1 MHFGLTTRLLAIGS
15 SLFVVLWI
23 VLIVSFYWSGNG
35 VDRQVNP
42 EPQQLL
48 ALTNLANQLGR
59 EGRPMLEAATASA
72 RVSIQFHDE
81 ADQMRMDT
89 DLLDDA
95 DMAIY
100 REALGERLVRIQP
113 NAILEGRPA
122 ARFFAGIAFPLE
134 FWIRLDN
141 GSLMVVE
148 VKASFIS
155 TKSGVPAGIYA
166 GLLGAILS
174 AVAFFLLH
182 REIRPL
188 VMLAKAV
195 ERIDPGG
202 DMVELPQ
209 FRSATPEVAALA
221 GAFKRLQERL
231 HTLARSRV
239 ALIGGIQ
246 HDIRSFA
253 TRLHLRIEKMP
264 DEQDRQRATTDIRDM
279 IELLDNALLTSRAE
293 VGALNE
299 ELLDIGGLLRGE
311 LADFRQ
317 AGARVTLELLP
328 AGDEILVLGD
338 RLALRRV
345 FVNILDNAIKYGG
358 CAHVRVEQKA
368 DGVHVTIDDEG
379 LGFSKEEGARSLLLE
394 PFTRAE
400 PSRARKTGGAGL
412 GLAVA
417 QALLEAHNGRITLAA
432 TPQGHGRVFICLP
445 PLSDRI
451 GPQES

>member
-1 MHFGLTTRLLAIGS
+1 MK
-15 SLFVVLWI
+15 
-23 VLIVSFYWSGNG
+23 
-35 VDRQVNP
+35 
-42 EPQQLL
+42 
-48 ALTNLANQLGR
+48 LANQLGP
-59 EGRPMLEAATASA
+59 EGRPMLKEATASA
-72 RVSIQFHDE
+72 MVSLQFHAAAE
-81 ADQMRMDT
+81 QMRMDT
-89 DLLDDA
+89 DLLEDA
-95 DMAIY
+95 DMAAY
-100 REALGERLVRIQP
+100 RDILGEQLVRIQP
-113 NAILEGRPA
+113 NAILEGRPG
-122 ARFFAGIAFPLE
+122 ARLFAGIAFPLE

-141 GSLMVVE
+141 GSLMIVE

-174 AVAFFLLH
+174 AAAFFLLH

-188 VMLAKAV
+188 VRLAKAV
-195 ERIDPGG
+195 EQIDPGG

-221 GAFKRLQERL
+221 GAFTRLQERL

-253 TRLHLRIEKMP
+253 TRLHLRVEKLP
-264 DEQDRQRATTDIRDM
+264 DEQDRQRATADIRDM
-279 IELLDNALLTSRAE
+279 IELLDNALMTSRAE

-299 ELLDIGGLLRGE
+299 ELLDIGSLLRGE

-317 AGARVTLELLP
+317 TGAQVALEQLP
-328 AGDEILVLGD
+328 AGEEMLVLGD

-345 FVNILDNAIKYGG
+345 FVNVIDNAIKYGG
-358 CAHVRVEQKA
+358 CARVRAEQKA
-368 DGVHVTIDDEG
+368 NGVYITIDDEG
-379 LGFSKEEGARSLLLE
+379 LGFSKDEGARSLLLE

-417 QALLEAHNGRITLAA
+417 QALLAAHNGRITLTA
-432 TPQGHGRVFICLP
+432 TPQGSWSGCHLP
-445 PLSDRI
+445 ATAFRPHRTSRALI
-451 GPQES
+451 LVTK

>member
-1 MHFGLTTRLLAIGS
+1 MRFGLTTRLLAIGS

-35 VDRQVNP
+35 IERQVNP

-48 ALTNLANQLGR
+48 ALTNLANQLGP
-59 EGRPMLEAATASA
+59 EGHPMLEAATASA
-72 RVSIQFHDE
+72 MISIRIHDQTE
-81 ADQMRMDT
+81 QMRMDT
-89 DLLDDA
+89 DLTGRA
-95 DMAIY
+95 NMAAY
-100 REALGERLVRIQP
+100 RKVLGDRLVRIQP
-113 NAILEGRPA
+113 NAILKGRPG

-134 FWIRLDN
+134 YWIRLND

-148 VKASFIS
+148 MKASFIS
-155 TKSGVPAGIYA
+155 TRSGVPAGIYA

-188 VMLAKAV
+188 VRLAKAV

-221 GAFKRLQERL
+221 GAFTRLQERL

-253 TRLHLRIEKMP
+253 TRLHLRVEKLP
-264 DEQDRQRATTDIRDM
+264 DEQDRQRATADIRDM
-279 IELLDNALLTSRAE
+279 IELLDNALMTSRAE

-317 AGARVTLELLP
+317 AGARVALELVP
-328 AGDEILVLGD
+328 AGEEILVLGD

-345 FVNILDNAIKYGG
+345 LVNVIDNAIKYGG
-358 CAHVRVEQKA
+358 CAHVRAEQKA
-368 DGVHVTIDDEG
+368 DGVYITIDDEG
-379 LGFSKEEGARSLLLE
+379 LGFSKDTGARALLLE

-417 QALLEAHNGRITLAA
+417 QALLGAHNGTITLAA
-432 TPQGHGRVFICLP
+432 TPQGHGRVVISLP
-445 PLSDRI
+445 PLSDRL
-451 GPQES
+451 GPQER